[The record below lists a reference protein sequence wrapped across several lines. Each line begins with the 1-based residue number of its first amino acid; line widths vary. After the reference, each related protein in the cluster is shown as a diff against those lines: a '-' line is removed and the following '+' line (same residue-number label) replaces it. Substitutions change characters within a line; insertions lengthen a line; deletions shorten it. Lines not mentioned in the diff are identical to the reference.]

1 MRLRFIVA
9 ITMFLAAG
17 SVLADAQQLTM
28 LNKHDFVAMKSKVNK
43 DFEKGDRYSEI
54 LPEDRQKVTKALER
68 MDARWQKA
76 GDTAQLSP
84 DQRVEMV
91 NDEQLVDTILQH
103 AAIDSRVICHR
114 EDPIGSHLP
123 KTSCRT
129 VAQQKREQEKAQSSM
144 RDGHTG
150 TN

>member
-1 MRLRFIVA
+1 MHLRFIAA
-9 ITMFLAAG
+9 ITLLLAAG
-17 SVLADAQQLTM
+17 SVRADDSQPAM
-28 LNKHDFVAMKSKVNK
+28 LNKHDFLAMKSQVSK

-54 LPEDRQKVTKALER
+54 LPEDQQKVTKTLER

-84 DQRVEMV
+84 DERVEMV

-103 AAIDSRVICHR
+103 AATDSRVICHR

-123 KTSCRT
+123 KTSCKT